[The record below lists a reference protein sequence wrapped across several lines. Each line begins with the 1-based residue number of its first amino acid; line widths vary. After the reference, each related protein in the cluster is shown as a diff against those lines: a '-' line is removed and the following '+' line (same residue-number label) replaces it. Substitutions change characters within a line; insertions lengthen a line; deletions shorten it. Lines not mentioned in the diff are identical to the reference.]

1 MNGFLNVNWRII
13 WNIAVKDWKEIRQ
26 NRMAW
31 LPALLVP
38 LIFTLGAPLLILT
51 LANLPEAGMGTS
63 DTQALLLLMP
73 PAITEQLAG
82 LTGEQ
87 ATIVLLLGYI
97 YAPLFLIVP
106 LMVAS
111 VFGADSI
118 VGEKERKTL
127 EALLYTPATDRELYL
142 AKLLSSVVPAIAL
155 SWGSFI
161 LYSIV
166 LNVAGAPLMGRVWFP
181 LPHWFPLILW
191 VSPAV
196 ATLGMSVIV
205 LVSSRVSSFTEAQ
218 QTSGLL
224 ALPIVALV
232 VGQASGVLNLT
243 VGVLLGIGTLIWL
256 LDAALIWLGVKQFS
270 RSALISRI

>member
-31 LPALLVP
+31 LPSLIVP

-73 PAITEQLAG
+73 PAVTEQLAG

-87 ATIVLLLGYI
+87 ATIVLLLGFI

-106 LMVAS
+106 LIVAS

-127 EALLYTPATDRELYL
+127 EALLYTPASDRELYL

-166 LNVAGAPLMGRVWFP
+166 LNVAGAQLMGRVWFP

-243 VGVLLGIGTLIWL
+243 VGVLLGIGALIWL

>member
-31 LPALLVP
+31 LPALIVP
-38 LIFTLGAPLLILT
+38 LLFTLGAPLLILS

-73 PAITEQLAG
+73 PAVTEQLAG

-87 ATIVLLLGYI
+87 ATIVLLLGFI

-106 LMVAS
+106 LIVAS

-127 EALLYTPATDRELYL
+127 EALLYTPASDRELYL

-166 LNVAGAPLMGRVWFP
+166 LNVAGAQLMGRIWFP
-181 LPHWFPLILW
+181 LPHWFPLIFW

-256 LDAALIWLGVKQFS
+256 LDAVLIWLGVKQFS